1 MRFLVQADVHP
12 DADSAPLLSAEL
24 ERVRELLADGTAE
37 CNYIAA
43 DGSRAYL
50 VLNAADLDAARAVMH
65 TLPMARAGM
74 LDFTF
79 TELLPS
85 D

>member
-1 MRFLVQADVHP
+1 MRFLVQADVHS
-12 DADSAPLLSAEL
+12 DADSAPLLPAEL

-37 CNYIAA
+37 CNFIGA
-43 DGSRAYL
+43 DRSQAFL
-50 VLNAADLDAARAVMH
+50 VLDVPDLNAARAVMH

-79 TELLPS
+79 TELLPR